1 MKKLSL
7 EEIAQE
13 EEQHAK
19 RIEQES
25 RPKERFVKLTFL
37 IATEG
42 TQTEPNYFNALK
54 KELEK
59 SNRFNIEVSVQG
71 KGKSTTAL
79 VGKVYRQ
86 MEYNNQEYDRVWV
99 VFDKDDFPDF
109 DEAIQQAEKNK
120 INCAWSNESFELWL
134 LLHFNDVST
143 STNRKDL
150 CDLLETA
157 IRNKLHKTDQAAL
170 YDYSKDDSKIYEHVT
185 TLGSEADAFARAEY
199 LKNKFMGS
207 KVTPS
212 AQNPCT
218 HVDELVFELRHPEL
232 TAEKI
237 REEEKANTQKT
248 T

>member
-13 EEQHAK
+13 EKNHAQ
-19 RIEQES
+19 RIEQGS
-25 RPKERFVKLTFL
+25 QVKERFVKLTFL

-42 TQTEPNYFNALK
+42 TRTEPNYFKALK
-54 KELEK
+54 TELEK
-59 SNRFNIEVSVQG
+59 SNRFSIDISVQG
-71 KGKSTTAL
+71 KGKATTTL
-79 VGKVYRQ
+79 VNKVHRQ
-86 MEYNNQEYDRVWV
+86 IEYNHQEYDRVWV
-99 VFDKDDFPDF
+99 VFDRDEFPDF
-109 DEAIQQAEKNK
+109 DEAIQQAAEHK

-134 LLHFNDVST
+134 LLHFKDVSGHT
-143 STNRKDL
+143 DRKDL
-150 CDLLETA
+150 CDLLEAA
-157 IRNKLHKTDQAAL
+157 IRNELHKTDPAAL
-170 YDYSKDDSKIYEHVT
+170 YDYSKGDTEIYEHVT
-185 TLGSEADAFARAEY
+185 TLGNEAEAFARAEV
-199 LKNKFMGS
+199 LKNNFKES
-207 KVTPS
+207 NVAPS

>member
-7 EEIAQE
+7 EEIAKE
-13 EEQHAK
+13 EELHVQ

-25 RPKERFVKLTFL
+25 QPKERFVKLTFL

-99 VFDKDDFPDF
+99 VFDRDEFPDF
-109 DEAIQQAEKNK
+109 DEAIQQAAEHK

-134 LLHFNDVST
+134 LLHFKKVSKHT
-143 STNRKDL
+143 SRKDL
-150 CDLLETA
+150 CDMLETA
-157 IRNKLHKTDQAAL
+157 IRNELHKTDPNAL
-170 YDYSKDDSKIYEHVT
+170 YDYSKGDEKIYEHIT
-185 TLGSEADAFARAEY
+185 KLGNEADAFTRAEE
-199 LKNKFMGS
+199 LKNNFNGS
-207 KVTPS
+207 NVAPS

-218 HVDELVFELRHPEL
+218 HVDELVFELRNPEL
-232 TAEKI
+232 TAEKV
-237 REEEKANTQKT
+237 REEEKN
-248 T
+248 

>member
-13 EEQHAK
+13 EELHAK

-25 RPKERFVKLTFL
+25 QPKERFVKLTFL

-42 TQTEPNYFNALK
+42 TQTEPNYFNAIK

-86 MEYNNQEYDRVWV
+86 IEFNNQEYDRVWV
-99 VFDKDDFPDF
+99 VFDRDEFPDF
-109 DEAIQQAEKNK
+109 DEAIQQAAEHK

-134 LLHFNDVST
+134 LLHFKDVSER
-143 STNRKDL
+143 TNRDDL

-157 IRNKLHKTDQAAL
+157 IRNELHKTDPNAL
-170 YDYSKDDSKIYEHVT
+170 YDYSKGDTQIYEHVT
-185 TLGSEADAFARAEY
+185 TLGNEADAFARAEV
-199 LKNKFMGS
+199 LRNNFKDSTN
-207 KVTPS
+207 TPS
-212 AQNPCT
+212 SQNPCT
-218 HVDELVFELRHPEL
+218 LVDKLVLELRNPEL
-232 TAEKI
+232 TAEKV
-237 REEEKANTQKT
+237 REKEKNENSSH
-248 T
+248 